1 MAATISPSRLC
12 SRSGCTT
19 ELTLYEWESAETAQT
34 EPLCAYHVR
43 NRAKP
48 VAAAM
53 NGGSNVVQI
62 RAEVEPITLEAVSV
76 HNFVAIDEPGA
87 EALVGKPDAVLI
99 PVGGDVMVY
108 GDGGAGKTTLCVDL
122 AFHAAAGDDWLSM
135 PMARPARVLL
145 VENEGPRALFRAKLR
160 RKRDGWTG
168 SPLEDRLLV
177 VEAPWAKLS
186 FDDPA
191 CREALA
197 TLIRDHD
204 IDVVIVGPVTR
215 SGMNEAG
222 TLQEVRDFMVLIAA
236 VRELAGRH
244 VTFVLVHHENKGG
257 QVSGAWEGAGDTLLH
272 VQGQGNGR
280 TRLFVQKARWSSS
293 HHGTALNLV
302 WADGDGFEVEDKPV
316 IDDDTVAGMILTA
329 VRDDPGA
336 AWRAVEDATPGVG
349 TARRRGIRDRMLE
362 GGQLLN
368 VVDGV
373 PLDHCP
379 ARKPARL
386 YAHDDPTIA
395 HTLTQTETG

>member
-1 MAATISPSRLC
+1 MATTTSPSETACAGCRTRL
-12 SRSGCTT
+12 TT
-19 ELTLYEWESAETAQT
+19 YEAETAETEQR
-34 EPLCAYHVR
+34 EPLCADCIR
-43 NRAKP
+43 NPRR
-48 VAAAM
+48 VAPASRS
-53 NGGSNVVQI
+53 NGNVVPI
-62 RAEVEPITLEAVSV
+62 RPTAAEPVELIAVQLED
-76 HNFVAIDEPGA
+76 FVAVDEPGA
-87 EALVGKPDAVLI
+87 EALVGEPGEVVI

-122 AFHAAAGDDWLSM
+122 AFHAAAGDDWLGM

-160 RKRDGWTG
+160 RKREGWPG
-168 SPLEDRLLV
+168 PPIEDRLLV

-186 FDDPA
+186 FDDAA

-197 TLIRDHD
+197 TLIRGHD
-204 IDVVIVGPVTR
+204 IDVVIIGPVTR

-257 QVSGAWEGAGDTLLH
+257 QVSGAWEGSGDTLLH

-316 IDDDTVAGMILTA
+316 LDDDAITNMILAA
-329 VRDDPGA
+329 VHDTPGA
-336 AWRAVEDATPGVG
+336 GWRTIEDATPGVG
-349 TARRRGIRDRMLE
+349 TARRREIRDRMLE

-368 VVDGV
+368 VVDWV